1 LANLDKPLY
10 EDYTLTRFNEAIAKE
25 VKNKWAR
32 IWGMLIFSGST
43 MVLFPG
49 GPNIRDFVDA
59 AFFATKIS
67 WLIPLPLLFI
77 QSIGVNR
84 ILTPDLMID
93 SKNIEDH
100 RDELSAKRIIY
111 TITTKGENLTTL
123 SDSFDST
130 VHWITEVKDK
140 YHLQFTSE
148 VWVVTEE
155 ANYEKNRSFYRSLE
169 EKGGIIIATPK
180 SYTTQNNSHFKARA
194 LQYAVKTRIERG
206 INSTD
211 DWVYHQDTETMI
223 GEDTVL
229 GNLNFIEYASES
241 RLIGS
246 GIILYTQDWRY
257 RYNSVEETT
266 RSVGD
271 ISALGQ
277 AKMWGAVPFGY
288 HGSHFIVRADVENKI
303 GWDFGEARSE
313 DLHFWLQLR
322 KRYGLVARPLKGFAY
337 EKPPLT
343 FTDHLKQR
351 RRWILGSLEV
361 LNRSDNPIRFKAPLI
376 YGLLSWL
383 SALPSLAAAILSLIR
398 PTGGVI
404 DYLGGLIAG
413 FTWWSIVNNYLVGL
427 EIHEVYVEKQVSRK
441 LLRVIWSA
449 ALGILADAVSP
460 WYALIWRTKGYDEVR
475 KDTRINP
482 A

>member
-1 LANLDKPLY
+1 
-10 EDYTLTRFNEAIAKE
+10 
-25 VKNKWAR
+25 
-32 IWGMLIFSGST
+32 
-43 MVLFPG
+43 
-49 GPNIRDFVDA
+49 
-59 AFFATKIS
+59 
-67 WLIPLPLLFI
+67 
-77 QSIGVNR
+77 
-84 ILTPDLMID
+84 
-93 SKNIEDH
+93 
-100 RDELSAKRIIY
+100 
-111 TITTKGENLTTL
+111 
-123 SDSFDST
+123 
-130 VHWITEVKDK
+130 
-140 YHLQFTSE
+140 
-148 VWVVTEE
+148 
-155 ANYEKNRSFYRSLE
+155 
-169 EKGGIIIATPK
+169 
-180 SYTTQNNSHFKARA
+180 
-194 LQYAVKTRIERG
+194 
-206 INSTD
+206 
-211 DWVYHQDTETMI
+211 MI

-229 GNLNFIEYASES
+229 GNLNFIEDASES

-441 LLRVIWSA
+441 LLIVIWSA